1 MEKAA
6 LKEHRRHST
15 ADKPFSYYISNIPE
29 YFPNA
34 PMHWHKEFELNVI
47 LEGEG
52 DFVTGDIHFTAYKGD
67 IVLTPPDMLHA
78 VYQHD
83 DKRCVYDT
91 LDLDGSMLGSRDN
104 DRAADAFITP
114 LISGAYSIETHIT
127 PEHCY

>member
-15 ADKPFSYYISNIPE
+15 ADKPFSYYISNISE
-29 YFPNA
+29 YFPNV
-34 PMHWHKEFELNVI
+34 PLHWHKEFELNVI

-52 DFVTGDIHFTAYKGD
+52 DFITGDKHFTAYKGD

-91 LDLDGSMLGSRDN
+91 LDLDGSMLQQTRLSHLSFQER
-104 DRAADAFITP
+104 TV
-114 LISGAYSIETHIT
+114 
-127 PEHCY
+127 

>member
-52 DFVTGDIHFTAYKGD
+52 DFVTA
-67 IVLTPPDMLHA
+67 
-78 VYQHD
+78 
-83 DKRCVYDT
+83 
-91 LDLDGSMLGSRDN
+91 
-104 DRAADAFITP
+104 
-114 LISGAYSIETHIT
+114 
-127 PEHCY
+127 

>member
-67 IVLTPPDMLHA
+67 I
-78 VYQHD
+78 
-83 DKRCVYDT
+83 
-91 LDLDGSMLGSRDN
+91 
-104 DRAADAFITP
+104 AFRFGTK
-114 LISGAYSIETHIT
+114 LRKKSSALFLYFFLKHKSDISNSI
-127 PEHCY
+127 

>member
-78 VYQHD
+78 VYQHI
-83 DKRCVYDT
+83 KKGRVT
-91 LDLDGSMLGSRDN
+91 LGGGYHIFRRGQKLAVIAMLGGNVSFYTVR
-104 DRAADAFITP
+104 
-114 LISGAYSIETHIT
+114 S
-127 PEHCY
+127 